1 MPTGQA
7 KEARAFGGPSRY
19 VQGPGEFAN
28 LPTFVSYY
36 GKTAMAMVDPFFME
50 EFSVKLPQMFEA
62 AGMKVYVTEFPGLCC
77 DANIEKMIA
86 YAESLPEL
94 PDAFIGIGGGQTCDM
109 DKVLG
114 AHFRKATIVCPTSLA
129 TDAPTSQHTIVN
141 NPGEINHYI
150 FHYKN
155 PDYVVVDTDITI
167 KSPAFMYISGIGDAL
182 ATYVEAE
189 ATLAHNNVTNVAGF
203 RYKPTLLAMSAA
215 RTCYEVLLEQGRAA
229 VLAAKNH
236 IRTQAYEDCAEA
248 TTLLSGLG
256 FECTGVSI
264 AHALQAAFFAAPIE
278 KPLLHGAGVGY
289 GTLILVLLNNEVARF
304 EELYQFCKD
313 VGLPVCTRDLGIPA
327 EKRTEWV
334 EAIVDEAYPARWS
347 IHNVPY
353 YVSRDMLLNAIYYL
367 DAYHESHS

>member
-7 KEARAFGGPSRY
+7 KEARGFGGPSRY

-36 GKTAMAMVDPFFME
+36 GKSAMALVDPFFME
-50 EFSVKLPQMFEA
+50 EYAVKLLEMFA
-62 AGMKVYVTEFPGLCC
+62 AEGMSVHVTQFPGICS
-77 DANIEKMIA
+77 DANIEKLIA
-86 YAESLPEL
+86 YAEALPEL

-109 DKVLG
+109 NKVLG
-114 AHFRKATIVCPTSLA
+114 AHFRKAIIVCPTSLA

-141 NPGEINHYI
+141 NPGEMGHHI

-155 PDYVVVDTDITI
+155 PDFVVVDTEITI
-167 KSPAFMYISGIGDAL
+167 RSPAHMFISGIGDAL

-189 ATLAHNNVTNVAGF
+189 ASFAHNNVNNVAGF
-203 RYKPTLLAMSAA
+203 RYKPTLLAMAAA

-229 VLAAKNH
+229 VLAARNH
-236 IRTQAYEDCAEA
+236 FRTQAYEDCAEA

-264 AHALQAAFFAAPIE
+264 AHALQAGFVAAPFE

-289 GTLILVLLNNEVARF
+289 GTLIQVLLNNEVPRF
-304 EELYQFCKD
+304 EELYSFCKD
-313 VGLPVCTRDLGIPA
+313 VGLPVCTADLGIPA
-327 EKRTEWV
+327 DKRAERV

-367 DAYHESHS
+367 DAYHETH